1 MKNALNS
8 TRWNTDDMLSNDF
21 YAEDHEADL
30 SAESFSW
37 DVDPMA
43 LLQDLEEWDDDQ
55 DDNFDGMF

>member
-1 MKNALNS
+1 
-8 TRWNTDDMLSNDF
+8 MLSNDF